1 MSAKKSAAEH
11 SPSWFEV
18 IFGAVLSVALGA
30 VLGAALLILRPAVTV
45 KELPKEA
52 DRVAGTVYYVEGS
65 HDGGKAKQAVAKRK
79 LFAQGRSVDVIEDE
93 INSFAGSPPAPAA
106 NPKPGEKAAPASAAA
121 ASAGDLL
128 TPGAPNFRIREGVV
142 QIGVP
147 VKLNLFGLI
156 EQKILVVARGAF
168 AKKGDTFAFDPD
180 TLYVGSCPVQRF
192 PFAAGLVAK
201 KVLATIPVPDDIAA
215 AWPKLAGVTA
225 EGNTLKLGMP

>member
-1 MSAKKSAAEH
+1 M
-11 SPSWFEV
+11 
-18 IFGAVLSVALGA
+18 
-30 VLGAALLILRPAVTV
+30 
-45 KELPKEA
+45 
-52 DRVAGTVYYVEGS
+52 
-65 HDGGKAKQAVAKRK
+65 
-79 LFAQGRSVDVIEDE
+79 
-93 INSFAGSPPAPAA
+93 
-106 NPKPGEKAAPASAAA
+106 
-121 ASAGDLL
+121 L

-156 EQKILVVARGAF
+156 DQKILVVARGAF